1 MRTVTTLPSATEIV
15 AALGE
20 TPVGV
25 SHECDFPPLV
35 ADQPAVTTS
44 RIDADASSGE
54 IDRQVLEVSA
64 SGEGVYGVD
73 IEALEALD
81 PELIV
86 TQGVCDVCA
95 VDEAVIEAAVA
106 EIEADPAVLS
116 TDPNTFDGVLEDI
129 ERIGRA
135 LGREQ
140 RASKLVADLEARVA
154 VVAERTAGL
163 ERPRPRVAIFD
174 WTDPVMTAGHW
185 TAELVEAAGGTYGLA
200 DPGDRS
206 TPREWTDIQAYDPE
220 VLIIAPCGFGL
231 EQTADNLSDL
241 TDRAGFEEL
250 TAARTGRVWALD
262 GHHYLNRPGPRLVD
276 TLEYLAAIIH
286 PDRFD
291 TPPAEVALPIG
302 ALDRRLEV

>member
-25 SHECDFPPLV
+25 SHECDFPPQV
-35 ADQPAVTTS
+35 ADRPAVTTS
-44 RIDADASSGE
+44 RIDADASSAE

-73 IEALEALD
+73 IETLEALD

-95 VDEAVIEAAVA
+95 VDEAVIEAAVS
-106 EIEADPAVLS
+106 EIEADPEILS
-116 TDPNTFDGVLEDI
+116 TDPNTFGGVLGDI

-135 LGREQ
+135 LGRDQ
-140 RASKLVADLEARVA
+140 RATQVVDDLEARVRA
-154 VVAERTAGL
+154 VRDRTAGR
-163 ERPRPRVAIFD
+163 ERPRVAIFD

-185 TAELVEAAGGTYGLA
+185 TAELVDAAGGEYGLA
-200 DPGDRS
+200 APGDRS
-206 TPREWTDIQAYDPE
+206 TPREWETIRAYDPE
-220 VLIIAPCGFGL
+220 VLIAAPCGFGL
-231 EQTADNLSDL
+231 EQTAKNLADI
-241 TDRAGFEEL
+241 TGQPGFESL
-250 TAARTGRVWALD
+250 TAVREGQVWALD

-286 PDRFD
+286 PARFGE
-291 TPPAEVALPIG
+291 PSAAVARPFSK
-302 ALDRRLEV
+302 LDSRLEQ